1 MPSGGKK
8 LTSRVRSGSQENVHT
23 NSRTTKTGQLT
34 KQHRAAST
42 DSLISKSRKKSLDQI
57 TTRNT
62 NKPLTISVNGS
73 KDVTPKQRQ
82 GSDPFRKEDHILDVE
97 NVKKLREMQEE
108 PKKKQNNFLFNGSA
122 SNMANGQHRLSSTSS
137 ESSNGGS
144 KFNSEDA
151 LLSDSEPVTL
161 EDKPLS
167 KSPANGSSPK
177 APSSPV
183 VQSVKKRNIPSPLL
197 NIPKGQAG
205 SNKTGLSPGQISPSL
220 PRPQKPGGLGI
231 AFPARYLGEASPQMT
246 TVGVPTP
253 VNVIG
258 NNERDSPQAKRK
270 VSNDAAQS
278 KSSSKG
284 MEEEVMTIVL
294 VKGMSGKGLGFT
306 IVGGKGSPHGDMAVY
321 VKSVLPGGAAEADG
335 RMRRGMIEIF
345 GALYNL

>member
-8 LTSRVRSGSQENVHT
+8 LTSRARSGSQENVHT

-57 TTRNT
+57 TTRNP
-62 NKPLTISVNGS
+62 NKPLAISVNGS
-73 KDVTPKQRQ
+73 EDMTPKQRQ
-82 GSDPFRKEDHILDVE
+82 GSNPFRKEDHILDME
-97 NVKKLREMQEE
+97 NVKKR
-108 PKKKQNNFLFNGSA
+108 KDKNNFLLNGSA
-122 SNMANGQHRLSSTSS
+122 SNMANGQRRLSSTSS

-144 KFNSEDA
+144 KFNSEDV
-151 LLSDSEPVTL
+151 LSDSEPVTL

-177 APSSPV
+177 ASSSPV

-205 SNKTGLSPGQISPSL
+205 SNKTGLAPGQISPSL

-258 NNERDSPQAKRK
+258 NNDRDSPQAKRK
-270 VSNDAAQS
+270 VSNDAAHS

-284 MEEEVMTIVL
+284 IEEEVMTIVL
-294 VKGMSGKGLGFT
+294 VKGMSGKGLGFS
-306 IVGGKGSPHGDMAVY
+306 IVGGKGSPHGDMPVY
-321 VKSVLPGGAAEADG
+321 VKSILPGGAAEADG

>member
-1 MPSGGKK
+1 MHHGGRK
-8 LTSRVRSGSQENVHT
+8 LTRVRSGSQENVHT
-23 NSRTTKTGQLT
+23 NSRTTTTGQLT

-42 DSLISKSRKKSLDQI
+42 DSLISKSRKKSLDQM
-57 TTRNT
+57 TTKNT
-62 NKPLTISVNGS
+62 NKPLAISVSGS
-73 KDVTPKQRQ
+73 KDKTPKQRQ
-82 GSDPFRKEDHILDVE
+82 GSDPFRKEDHIFDME
-97 NVKKLREMQEE
+97 NVKKLKEMQEE
-108 PKKKQNNFLFNGSA
+108 PKKEQNNFLLNGSA
-122 SNMANGQHRLSSTSS
+122 SKMANGQRRLSSTSS

-231 AFPARYLGEASPQMT
+231 VFPARYLGEASPQMT

>member
-1 MPSGGKK
+1 
-8 LTSRVRSGSQENVHT
+8 
-23 NSRTTKTGQLT
+23 
-34 KQHRAAST
+34 
-42 DSLISKSRKKSLDQI
+42 
-57 TTRNT
+57 
-62 NKPLTISVNGS
+62 
-73 KDVTPKQRQ
+73 
-82 GSDPFRKEDHILDVE
+82 
-97 NVKKLREMQEE
+97 
-108 PKKKQNNFLFNGSA
+108 
-122 SNMANGQHRLSSTSS
+122 MANGQRRLSSTSS

-144 KFNSEDA
+144 KFNSEDV
-151 LLSDSEPVTL
+151 LSDSEPVTL

-177 APSSPV
+177 ASSSPV

-205 SNKTGLSPGQISPSL
+205 SNKTGLAPGQISPSL

-253 VNVIG
+253 VNIVG
-258 NNERDSPQAKRK
+258 NNDRDSPQAKRK
-270 VSNDAAQS
+270 VSNDAVHS

-284 MEEEVMTIVL
+284 IEEEVMTIVL

-306 IVGGKGSPHGDMAVY
+306 IVGGKGSPHGDMPVY
-321 VKSVLPGGAAEADG
+321 VKNILPGGAAEADG

>member
-8 LTSRVRSGSQENVHT
+8 LTSRARSGSQENVHT

-42 DSLISKSRKKSLDQI
+42 DSLISKSRKKSLDHI
-57 TTRNT
+57 TTRNP
-62 NKPLTISVNGS
+62 NKPPAISVNDS
-73 KDVTPKQRQ
+73 EDMTPKQRQ
-82 GSDPFRKEDHILDVE
+82 GSDPFRKEDHILDME
-97 NVKKLREMQEE
+97 NVKKR
-108 PKKKQNNFLFNGSA
+108 KDKNNFLLNGSA
-122 SNMANGQHRLSSTSS
+122 SNMANGQRRLSSTSS

-144 KFNSEDA
+144 KFNSEDV
-151 LLSDSEPVTL
+151 LSDSEPVTL

-177 APSSPV
+177 ASSSPV

-197 NIPKGQAG
+197 NVPKGQAG
-205 SNKTGLSPGQISPSL
+205 SNKTGLAPGQISPSL

-253 VNVIG
+253 VNIVG
-258 NNERDSPQAKRK
+258 NNDRDSPQAKRK
-270 VSNDAAQS
+270 VSNDAVHS

-284 MEEEVMTIVL
+284 IEEEVMTIVL

-306 IVGGKGSPHGDMAVY
+306 IVGGKGSPHGDMPVY
-321 VKSVLPGGAAEADG
+321 VKSILPGGAAEADG

>member
-8 LTSRVRSGSQENVHT
+8 LTSRARSGSQENVHT

-57 TTRNT
+57 TTRNP
-62 NKPLTISVNGS
+62 NKPLAISVNGS

-82 GSDPFRKEDHILDVE
+82 GSDPFRKEDHILDME
-97 NVKKLREMQEE
+97 NVKKLKEMQEE
-108 PKKKQNNFLFNGSA
+108 PKKKQNNFLLNGSA
-122 SNMANGQHRLSSTSS
+122 SNMANGQRRLSSTSS

-144 KFNSEDA
+144 KYNSEDV

-177 APSSPV
+177 ASSSPV

-205 SNKTGLSPGQISPSL
+205 SNKAGLAPGQISPSL

-253 VNVIG
+253 VNVVG
-258 NNERDSPQAKRK
+258 NNDRDSPQAKRK
-270 VSNDAAQS
+270 VSNDAAHS

-284 MEEEVMTIVL
+284 IEEEVMTIVL
-294 VKGMSGKGLGFT
+294 VKGMSGKGLGFS
-306 IVGGKGSPHGDMAVY
+306 IVGGKGSPHGDMPVY
-321 VKSVLPGGAAEADG
+321 VKSILPGGAAEADG